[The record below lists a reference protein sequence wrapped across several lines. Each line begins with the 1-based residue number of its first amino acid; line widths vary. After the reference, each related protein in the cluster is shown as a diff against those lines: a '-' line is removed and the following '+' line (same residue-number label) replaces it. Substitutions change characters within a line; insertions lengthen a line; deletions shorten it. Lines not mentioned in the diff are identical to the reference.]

1 MKMGLMQ
8 KMLIVVLLPAI
19 IGLLLVA
26 GLSYRMSENTLRQQI
41 RQDVLTLL
49 DNQEI
54 SLHAVFE
61 GLQETLSLLAENNRI
76 NAFLDAHNTGLPQ
89 EELQPLFQRTD
100 TALKAFTERNSKV
113 AFCGVMDAAGLTI
126 AHHVTGE
133 KNPSASVGKDFSSR
147 EYYKRGIAGKT
158 TVMSLV
164 SATTGKVTTVIAMP
178 LTDNGKVKGV
188 IWTGVDNFNLAKV
201 TTNKVRFGEHGSMYA
216 YVLKGRVTL
225 HRDASRMGNDESK
238 NPVVRQMLAADDG
251 RASYTDA
258 QGKEKIVYYTRM
270 PEEGWVLCLEFDREE
285 LYAPIMT
292 MLRNNIFLALACAL
306 VVGAIIILASRAIA
320 RLLGGISGMTEAV
333 AGGRLELNAQERALL
348 TDAAKR
354 RDEFTVL
361 GQGVEHMVDNI
372 KKLLEEGEEKNRAA
386 QQAATEAQEAK
397 TRAEGAARQA
407 ETAKRDGML
416 AAAAQLENVVRA
428 IGAASD
434 QLAAQI
440 EQSNHSADES
450 ARRLDEAA
458 TAMNE
463 MNATVQEVARNASA
477 ASSVSSET
485 RSNAEGGARIV
496 QQALQSIDQVQRV
509 SQALKEDMNQLNE
522 HAQAITRI
530 MNVISDIADQTN
542 LLALNAA
549 IEAARA
555 GEAGRG
561 FAVVADEVRKLAEKT
576 MASTNDVGN
585 AISAIQ
591 TSTSQSV
598 EAMDKA
604 LREVETAAD
613 FAGQSGKALEE
624 IVGNVEATADQV
636 GAIATASEEQ
646 SAASEEINQSIVHV
660 NELSAQTAQAMRA
673 ATAAVGDLTAQ
684 SQRLSG
690 LIAELQHS

>member
-1 MKMGLMQ
+1 
-8 KMLIVVLLPAI
+8 
-19 IGLLLVA
+19 
-26 GLSYRMSENTLRQQI
+26 
-41 RQDVLTLL
+41 
-49 DNQEI
+49 
-54 SLHAVFE
+54 
-61 GLQETLSLLAENNRI
+61 
-76 NAFLDAHNTGLPQ
+76 
-89 EELQPLFQRTD
+89 
-100 TALKAFTERNSKV
+100 
-113 AFCGVMDAAGLTI
+113 MDAAGLTI

-216 YVLKGRVTL
+216 YDLKGRVTL

-292 MLRNNIFLALACAL
+292 MLRNNIFLALACAM

-463 MNATVQEVARNASA
+463 MNATVQEVAKNAGA
-477 ASSVSSET
+477 ASSASAET
-485 RSNAEGGARIV
+485 KAKAEAGASIV
-496 QQALQSIDQVQRV
+496 QNSLQSINAVHQV
-509 SQALKEDMNQLNE
+509 SLELKDDMTELNE
-522 HAQAITRI
+522 HAQAISRI
-530 MNVISDIADQTN
+530 MGVISDIADQTN

-585 AISAIQ
+585 AIKSIQ
-591 TSTSQSV
+591 ESTAKSLDS
-598 EAMDKA
+598 MDKA
-604 LREVETAAD
+604 VEQVNSATDYAN
-613 FAGQSGKALEE
+613 QSGAALQE
-624 IVGNVEATADQV
+624 IVSTVESTADQV
-636 GAIATASEEQ
+636 NAIATASEEQ
-646 SAASEEINQSIVHV
+646 SAASEEINHTLTQV
-660 NELSAQTAQAMRA
+660 NDMSQQTAEAMSEAAKAVSDLAAQA
-673 ATAAVGDLTAQ
+673 
-684 SQRLSG
+684 QRLTE
-690 LIAELQHS
+690 LIADMRQG